1 MAQTEYVAEKHC
13 RRCHGFCP
21 SGVLDNGLCS
31 DCERY
36 QSPEEEA
43 KRAFA
48 RELASR
54 GRLWRWM
61 VRMDQSSVS
70 V

>member
-1 MAQTEYVAEKHC
+1 MAQTEHAAEKYC

-21 SGVLDNGLCS
+21 SSVLDNGLCS

-36 QSPEEEA
+36 DSPEEQS

-48 RELASR
+48 RALASR
-54 GRLWRWM
+54 SPLWRRI
-61 VRMDQSSVS
+61 VRMCQQEQS
-70 V
+70 

>member
-1 MAQTEYVAEKHC
+1 MPQAECPAEKYC

-36 QSPEEEA
+36 DSPEEQF

-48 RELASR
+48 LALASR
-54 GRLWRWM
+54 SRFWRM
-61 VRMDQSSVS
+61 VVKMDRHAQS
-70 V
+70 